1 MADTSRIDIAIIE
14 DEATLYAER
23 LMAAIPGITAHG
35 GRTEA
40 EILPHCGGA
49 TVLMGLAQCI
59 TPAMVTAAR
68 DLRWVQALT
77 TGVDPLMTMACL
89 DAHIPITSGR
99 GIHGPQMSELA
110 FLYMLNFARDIR
122 AVLRDQQNKTWERR
136 PQRLLLDKTAV
147 IVGVGVI
154 AEDLARR
161 CKAFG
166 MRVVGVS
173 ARASAPEFGAMF
185 PRERITEAAA
195 LADFLIAIVPL
206 TADTRHIIDGAVLDA
221 MPARGVFIN
230 IARGP
235 VVDEDALI
243 DRLQRGGI
251 AGAALDTFIEEP
263 LAASSPLWSMENVI
277 ITPHIGGMSET
288 YAEQILP
295 LLIHNVR
302 AFKEGRMSD
311 LRNLVRAGKSRAG
324 KP

>member
-1 MADTSRIDIAIIE
+1 MVDPARIEIAIIE
-14 DEATLYAER
+14 DEAELYAAR
-23 LMAAIPGITAHG
+23 LMAEISGVTAHG

-59 TPAMVTAAR
+59 TPAMVEAASG
-68 DLRWVQALT
+68 LRWVQALT
-77 TGVDPLMTMACL
+77 TGVDPLMAMACL
-89 DAHIPITSGR
+89 DARIPITSGR

-122 AVLRDQQNKTWERR
+122 AVLRDQRNRTWERR

-147 IVGVGVI
+147 IVGVGLI

-173 ARASAPEFGAMF
+173 SRASAPGFDAMF
-185 PRERITEAAA
+185 PRERIAEAAA
-195 LADFLIAIVPL
+195 EADFLIAIVPL
-206 TADTRHIIDGAVLDA
+206 TPQTRHIIDGAVLDA

-235 VVDEDALI
+235 VVDEEALI
-243 DRLQRGGI
+243 LRLRAGRI
-251 AGAALDTFIEEP
+251 AGAALDTFIDEP
-263 LAASSPLWSMENVI
+263 LPVTSPLWSMENVI

-311 LRNLVRAGKSRAG
+311 LRNLVRGDR
-324 KP
+324 P

>member
-1 MADTSRIDIAIIE
+1 MVDPARIEIAIIE
-14 DEATLYAER
+14 DEAELYAER
-23 LMAAIPGITAHG
+23 LMAEIPGVTAHG

-40 EILPHCGGA
+40 DILPYCRSA

-59 TPAMVTAAR
+59 TPAMVEAASR
-68 DLRWVQALT
+68 LRWVQALT

-89 DAHIPITSGR
+89 DPLIPITSGR

-122 AVLRDQQNKTWERR
+122 AVLRDQRNRTWERR
-136 PQRLLLDKTAV
+136 PQRLLMDKTAV
-147 IVGVGVI
+147 IVGVGLI
-154 AEDLARR
+154 SEDLARR

-173 ARASAPEFGAMF
+173 SRASAPGFDAMF
-185 PRERITEAAA
+185 PRERIAEAAA
-195 LADFLIAIVPL
+195 EADFLIAIVPL
-206 TADTRHIIDGAVLDA
+206 TPQTRHIIDGAVLDA

-235 VVDEDALI
+235 VVDEEALI
-243 DRLQRGGI
+243 LRLQAGRI
-251 AGAALDTFIEEP
+251 AGAALDTFIDEP
-263 LAASSPLWSMENVI
+263 LPATSPLWSMENVI

-311 LRNLVRAGKSRAG
+311 LRNLVRGDR
-324 KP
+324 P